1 MLIRILAMGFA
12 LQSVC
17 GICAPRVVLSQQ
29 IPSLPSGNLRI
40 SAPLLD
46 SEVVISTTQ
55 RLAGAIDAV
64 TWRGRNFI
72 DSTDHGRQLQ
82 SASNFDAGSPMIPE
96 TFNPTEAGS
105 VFDGAGPTSSS
116 RLLHALATGNRL
128 QTTTQMA
135 FWLRPD
141 GNSLGHP
148 AKNKTVLSNH
158 LLTKWVT
165 IGYRNLPQVIE
176 YNVTFG
182 LPVDEQHTYAQFE
195 LITGYMPAE
204 FNQFLIY
211 LPDEDEF
218 RPISVGPGEQAYP
231 VVLATQDGNWAMG
244 CYSPERL
251 GPDWQGPTYGRFQ
264 FLAERVNKWNCV
276 ARHRKSIGVEPGNYA
291 FRTFVVLGDL
301 ALVQQG
307 LRALTR
313 EFSGTE

>member
-12 LQSVC
+12 AAERLRDLCPARRGSVAADTVPPVGQSADFRPAARLRSGHQHRRDWRSDRC
-17 GICAPRVVLSQQ
+17 
-29 IPSLPSGNLRI
+29 GNL
-40 SAPLLD
+40 A
-46 SEVVISTTQ
+46 
-55 RLAGAIDAV
+55 
-64 TWRGRNFI
+64 RGRNFI

-231 VVLATQDGNWAMG
+231 VVLATQDSAGPWAVIRPNAWGQTGGVRPMAASNS
-244 CYSPERL
+244 SPNAS
-251 GPDWQGPTYGRFQ
+251 T
-264 FLAERVNKWNCV
+264 
-276 ARHRKSIGVEPGNYA
+276 
-291 FRTFVVLGDL
+291 
-301 ALVQQG
+301 
-307 LRALTR
+307 
-313 EFSGTE
+313 SGTAWPPSQVHWVMGPSWSWGIWPWYSRVSAR